1 MSDKNILLQRAK
13 SAVIAH
19 DYDTATRLYKT
30 LIAENPDDKDLYFQ
44 LGNLYVK
51 SGKDDM
57 ALSVFN
63 DIIKDDHKNID
74 ALIAIGGIYRRQKKF
89 DESIAVL
96 ENALI
101 ADGDNPDTQATIS
114 YNLGF
119 TYRQMGKLNE
129 AISCFEDV
137 VFQHPDDVLAY
148 NHLGAI
154 YALQRK
160 HVKAINAYQKGLKA
174 DPNHPVILLNI
185 AKSYEAVDEKQKAL
199 SSYEAALRSKPG
211 WIEAID
217 GYSDLLL
224 KTNKVKEADDVVSN
238 AIKINPDDVKMHT
251 KMGHVY
257 NRQSIFNSAEEEFKI
272 ALNIDDEFTPALTGM
287 AFSQEKL
294 GKNAEAVKTIK
305 KAVELNPDDADILK
319 QSAQILIT
327 AGHLPEAYDKLE
339 NLCKINPDDA
349 QTINLLGQYYI
360 CTGNDAKLQA
370 CSDKLEKI
378 DSTYKDYLKDWGRRF
393 AQMGDE
399 KTSEQYLKAAVQEIP
414 NDAESKINLALLYE
428 KQGNNKEALNL
439 FRQAVHDD
447 GFNVMSKNKAEQ
459 LGAVVEKA
467 AEKEEHDLAP
477 DFSLPAD
484 AESALESEKSD
495 SSEENNEEPDEKAPS
510 LHSDDKKPASIS
522 DLKEE
527 ENEFEFGQFG
537 MENLAENDD
546 EKSFD
551 QLVALEDSND
561 DLMDEFEDLVDDGA
575 PVDADDDLD
584 FSVMPDG
591 SEDIN
596 DSSDEENDDKIGEN
610 PIDYDLFEDEDINN
624 DEPVVELPKEK
635 TEILPEQESEPVPE
649 DEPSSEPQEE
659 LPEPPKEPLADIPAK
674 PPRNPYE
681 DYTELNKIA
690 EKMNFSA
697 EQAMRAAQLAADSAE
712 RAAKARITERIVEK
726 VKAPEP
732 PKETEEEKMM
742 KKAID
747 MLPAIVG
754 AIEDKKMLE
763 KYKASVDMFI
773 KLREMLDYLP
783 LAKKKQFFTS
793 KNRIL
798 LDYIIARLSGKP
810 GLLATVNALINSGL
824 ITVQENISPS
834 DKIGIELVAQVLS
847 DVRDLSMNV
856 KDEYLRDALDSEALA
871 LLEKLKV

>member
-19 DYDTATRLYKT
+19 DYDTAARLYKT
-30 LIAENPDDKDLYFQ
+30 LISENPDDRDLQFQ

-51 SGKDDM
+51 SGKDEQ
-57 ALSVFN
+57 ALSEFKS
-63 DIIKDDHKNID
+63 ILKDNPKNID
-74 ALIAIGGIYRRQKKF
+74 VLIAIGGIYRRQKKF
-89 DESIAVL
+89 DESVAIL
-96 ENALI
+96 ESALVS
-101 ADGDNPDTQATIS
+101 DGDNPDTQATVS

-119 TYRQMGKLNE
+119 TYRQMGRLDD
-129 AISCFEDV
+129 AITCFEDV
-137 VFQHPDDVLAY
+137 VYQHPDDVLAY

-154 YALQRK
+154 YALERK
-160 HVKAINAYQKGLKA
+160 HEKAINAYQKGLKA
-174 DPNHPVILLNI
+174 DPNHPVILLNL
-185 AKSYEAVDEKQKAL
+185 AKSYEAIGERQKAL

-211 WIEAID
+211 WVEAID

-257 NRQSIFNSAEEEFKI
+257 NRQSIFNSAEEEFKK

-287 AFSQEKL
+287 AFSQEKM
-294 GKNAEAVKTIK
+294 GKNAEAVRTIQ
-305 KAVELNPDDADILK
+305 KAVELNPEDSDIIK

-327 AGHLPEAYDKLE
+327 AGHLPEAYAKLE
-339 NLCKINPDDA
+339 ELCKDDPDDA

-360 CTGNDAKLQA
+360 CKGDDEKLQA
-370 CSDKLEKI
+370 CADKLEKI

-399 KTSEQYLKAAVQEIP
+399 KTSEQYLKAAVEEIP
-414 NDAESKINLALLYE
+414 GDAESKINLALLYE
-428 KQGNNKEALNL
+428 KRGNNKEALDL
-439 FRQAVHDD
+439 FRRAIHDD
-447 GFNVMSKNKAEQ
+447 AFNVISKDKAEK
-459 LGAVVEKA
+459 LTKTVEQ
-467 AEKEEHDLAP
+467 AEEKPDLAP
-477 DFSLPAD
+477 DFSLPGD
-484 AESALESEKSD
+484 AVSALDDDGDIEEETEAEVEEEAPLLHEKKEQPQESASGFDIPKE
-495 SSEENNEEPDEKAPS
+495 
-510 LHSDDKKPASIS
+510 DD
-522 DLKEE
+522 D
-527 ENEFEFGQFG
+527 FEFGQFG
-537 MENLAENDD
+537 MENLAENED

-551 QLVALEDSND
+551 QLVALEDSD
-561 DLMDEFEDLVDDGA
+561 DNLMDEFEDLVDDGA
-575 PVDADDDLD
+575 PVDADNDLN
-584 FSVMPDG
+584 FEVMPDG
-591 SEDIN
+591 SEDV
-596 DSSDEENDDKIGEN
+596 DDAISTDDDAIGEN
-610 PIDYDLFEDEDINN
+610 PIDYDLFEDEDIMD
-624 DEPVVELPKEK
+624 DEPPMQLPKEA
-635 TEILPEQESEPVPE
+635 PENP
-649 DEPSSEPQEE
+649 E
-659 LPEPPKEPLADIPAK
+659 LPEEPEEPPKKLLDDVPPKA
-674 PPRNPYE
+674 PRNPYE
-681 DYTELNKIA
+681 DYVELNKIA
-690 EKMNFSA
+690 EKMNQSA
-697 EQAMRAAQLAADSAE
+697 EQAMRAAQMAADSAE
-712 RAAKARITERIVEK
+712 RAAKARVTERIVEK
-726 VKAPEP
+726 VKVPEP

-742 KKAID
+742 KKAVD

-824 ITVQENISPS
+824 ITVQENVKPS

-847 DVRDLSMNV
+847 DVRELSMNV

-871 LLEKLKV
+871 LLERIKG